1 MTPALLKNESFESMD
16 TTAASVALRRSS
28 LALTDVTIDDDFWA
42 PRRQTVRERTLPHQE
57 HHLRTGG
64 QFEAL
69 TLQWKPGDPKEPH
82 PFWESDV
89 AKWIEAASYSLA
101 THPDPKLDASID
113 EAISLLAGAQQSD
126 GYLDTY
132 FLLVRPGEEFTDL
145 MDAHEL
151 YVAGHL
157 IEAGVAHHQATGKTN
172 LLDIV
177 IRLADLVDRET
188 GPGGRIE
195 GGYDGH
201 EEIELAL
208 VKLASLTSERRYL
221 ELAVRLL
228 NNRGQDPY
236 YFDAESA
243 VRGHDGWGA
252 QWFPDRH
259 ARYERFREYC
269 QAHKPV
275 KEQREV
281 VGHSVRAMY
290 LYSAMADV
298 AAELGDDELRTACE
312 ALWQDLV
319 AHKMY
324 ITGGIGSDHTIEGFG
339 PAYDLPDVGSYAE
352 TCASIGL
359 VFWAHRMMM
368 LTGEGRYIDVL
379 ERTLYNGVI
388 SGASLEGTKFFYGNP
403 IGSDGDKVREDWFGV
418 ACCPPNYARLMTSL
432 GHYIY
437 VADSDG
443 LYVNIYA
450 AGSARFES
458 DGGAFTVT
466 QAGNYPWDGRI
477 TLRVTPNE
485 GPARMAL
492 RLRIPEWTTSAAL
505 QVNGE
510 AREVQ
515 VKNGYVTID
524 RTWQEGDVVELDLP
538 IQSRR
543 VYPNSR
549 IVATRGRVAF
559 ERGPLVYAFE
569 ETDAGAAVR
578 DIEVERETPIDLVD
592 DPALGVK
599 RLQIEGVIRGPQTEL
614 YSTEPPTHIPTTLSA
629 VPYYA
634 WGNREPGGMRV
645 WVPETSSTHHN
656 D

>member
-1 MTPALLKNESFESMD
+1 MTSAHTKNESPPSMD
-16 TTAASVALRRSS
+16 ITSATVRRSS
-28 LALTDVTIDDDFWA
+28 LELTDVVIDDAFWA

-89 AKWIEAASYSLA
+89 AKWIEASSYALA
-101 THPDPKLDASID
+101 TNPDPVLDASLD
-113 EAISLLAGAQQSD
+113 EAIALLAGAQQPD

-132 FLLVRPGEEFTDL
+132 FLLARPGEEFTDL

-157 IEAGVAHHQATGKTN
+157 IEAGVAHYQATGKTS

-177 IRLADLVDRET
+177 VRLADLIDRET

-208 VKLASLTSERRYL
+208 VKLASVTAERRYL

-228 NNRGQDPY
+228 ENRGQEPY

-243 VRGHDGWGA
+243 RRGHDGWAA

-259 ARYERFREYC
+259 ARHERYREYS
-269 QAHKPV
+269 QTHKPV

-298 AAELGDDELRTACE
+298 AAEVGDDELRAACE

-319 AHKMY
+319 THKMY

-359 VFWAHRMMM
+359 VFWAHRMML
-368 LTGEGRYIDVL
+368 LTGEARYIDVL
-379 ERTLYNGVI
+379 ERALYNGVI

-432 GHYIY
+432 GHYVY
-437 VADSDG
+437 VVDGEG
-443 LYVNIYA
+443 LYINLYA
-450 AGSARFES
+450 SGSAQFEA
-458 DGGAFTVT
+458 DGRAFVVT
-466 QAGNYPWDGRI
+466 QASNYPWNGRI
-477 TLRVTPNE
+477 VVRVDPVE
-485 GPARMAL
+485 AGSRMAL
-492 RLRIPEWTTSAAL
+492 RLRVPEWAGGSSLT
-505 QVNGE
+505 VNGTE
-510 AREVQ
+510 QDFQIVD
-515 VKNGYVTID
+515 GYVTLD
-524 RTWQEGDVVELDLP
+524 QAWHEGDTVELNLP
-538 IQSRR
+538 IESRR
-543 VYPNSR
+543 IYPNSR

-569 ETDAGAAVR
+569 EIDAGAPVR
-578 DIEVERETPIDLVD
+578 DIEVAHDSAPAVED
-592 DPALGVK
+592 DPALGVT
-599 RLQIEGVIRGPQTEL
+599 RIVLDGIVRMPQEEL
-614 YSTEPPTHIPTTLSA
+614 YSTEPPSTVSTSLSA

-634 WGNREPGGMRV
+634 WGNRGPGGMRV
-645 WVPETSSTHHN
+645 WVPETCDPRRN
-656 D
+656 P